1 MDRHWSRWCAF
12 LEGHGYSPADFDRGA
27 LIQFVSTFGAEV
39 PLGSHKLAIAALTTT
54 YNMALGVD
62 LNCVDG
68 VSDQPLF
75 YTKKAQ
81 RSDATAVAKPAKA
94 LRVQH
99 ALDPLPYIRYWD
111 SQPPNSELSDQ
122 ELTLKTVV
130 LLRLAGFRAV
140 DLARM
145 PAGVGAGFRWPDE
158 GLELRSFNTKTRNSK
173 QDVERGGWTNWS
185 LLREVDPSRVMAAW
199 QALGLDLVHPENVCA
214 VRAFRELAR
223 RLADTWAM
231 HGMLAFRAPH
241 KGGVL
246 GGVKCLAPG
255 CFLHM
260 VPVQHNI
267 CCVADAQLLS
277 AWVRNFHTDRLY
289 RKGLVSRGMGLH
301 DDLSPGILRHGL
313 VSRLLHLGLQDVCLS
328 RTRHTDIATA
338 RKYYLLP
345 LDVLLLARIDRLWL
359 AAPDTANVL
368 TADEW
373 CLI

>member
-1 MDRHWSRWCAF
+1 MGARWADGGRSMDRHWSRWCAF

-199 QALGLDLVHPENVCA
+199 QALGLGLVQPENVCA

-223 RLADTWAM
+223 RLADTWAL

-277 AWVRNFHTDRLY
+277 AWVRNFHTVGPSVPQGSRVPWYGATRRSLAWDSSARPGFPPAAPWLAGRLPQPDPSH
-289 RKGLVSRGMGLH
+289 GH
-301 DDLSPGILRHGL
+301 CHCQEILSPAFGR
-313 VSRLLHLGLQDVCLS
+313 
-328 RTRHTDIATA
+328 IASGSD
-338 RKYYLLP
+338 RP
-345 LDVLLLARIDRLWL
+345 SLAGRS
-359 AAPDTANVL
+359 
-368 TADEW
+368 
-373 CLI
+373 